1 MNYLTLASIFV
12 TAAVACAW
20 LLARRAGRRGV
31 TWVAVAL
38 AGIALLL
45 LTAVFDTLMIR
56 LGLFSY
62 APEHLIGFRIGLAP
76 IEDFAYPLAIVI
88 ALPVLWAVLTKP
100 GIVPLTKLVHQAWLA
115 SRPVSWIN
123 TAFPFAAALL
133 LTTREISWV
142 WVIGT
147 LYYLVPYNI
156 AMYGVNDVFDYESD
170 LRNPR
175 KGGIEG
181 ALLAPQFHRPL
192 LWLVLATNVPFVL
205 VLLAAGGPMA
215 WVSLAVS
222 TFALLAYS
230 APPLRLKERPGWDS
244 VTSSLHFVSP
254 AVVGLALGGATIDSG
269 LFLTLLAFFLWG
281 MAAHA
286 FGAVQD
292 IRPDRDAGIG
302 SIATACGARR
312 TVRLALALWLLAGLL
327 MLATPWP
334 GPLAAILA
342 LPYLVNCLPWIN
354 VTDDT
359 ATETNRAWRR
369 FIWINYGA
377 GFAVT
382 LILILFWQVGT

>member
-38 AGIALLL
+38 AGAALLL

-147 LYYLVPYNI
+147 LYYLVPYNL

-170 LRNPR
+170 LRTPAR
-175 KGGIEG
+175 G
-181 ALLAPQFHRPL
+181 ASRVRCWHLNSTDRSSGWSWPPTCHSCSFCLPL
-192 LWLVLATNVPFVL
+192 V
-205 VLLAAGGPMA
+205 
-215 WVSLAVS
+215 
-222 TFALLAYS
+222 
-230 APPLRLKERPGWDS
+230 
-244 VTSSLHFVSP
+244 
-254 AVVGLALGGATIDSG
+254 
-269 LFLTLLAFFLWG
+269 
-281 MAAHA
+281 
-286 FGAVQD
+286 
-292 IRPDRDAGIG
+292 
-302 SIATACGARR
+302 AR
-312 TVRLALALWLLAGLL
+312 
-327 MLATPWP
+327 WP
-334 GPLAAILA
+334 GF
-342 LPYLVNCLPWIN
+342 
-354 VTDDT
+354 
-359 ATETNRAWRR
+359 RWR
-369 FIWINYGA
+369 
-377 GFAVT
+377 
-382 LILILFWQVGT
+382 